1 MELGSFKD
9 MFFAE
14 LQEARSVEAILCDA
28 LPKMAAA
35 AKTPALKQ
43 ALKAHLEET
52 KSHLETVEQILTRQ
66 GVSPTDHQDQAMQAL
81 VGEAE
86 KMMGMMKSGPLR
98 DAALIA
104 SAQRVEHYE
113 MAVYGTLANYAEC
126 LGLDD
131 EVQLLAGILEDEKL
145 ADEKLSEVASGSVNP
160 SAVEA
165 G

>member
-1 MELGSFKD
+1 
-9 MFFAE
+9 
-14 LQEARSVEAILCDA
+14 
-28 LPKMAAA
+28 
-35 AKTPALKQ
+35 
-43 ALKAHLEET
+43 
-52 KSHLETVEQILTRQ
+52 
-66 GVSPTDHQDQAMQAL
+66 MQAL

-145 ADEKLSEVASGSVNP
+145 ADEKLSEVVSGSVNP